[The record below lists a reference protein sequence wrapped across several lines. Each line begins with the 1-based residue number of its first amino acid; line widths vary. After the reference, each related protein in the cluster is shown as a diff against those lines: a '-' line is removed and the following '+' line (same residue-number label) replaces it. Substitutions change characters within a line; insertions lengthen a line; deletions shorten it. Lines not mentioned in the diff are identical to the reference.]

1 MNLYLEAVGFGVI
14 AASSIA
20 LGAMGFTLQFGLTNV
35 LNIGYGAI
43 MSVGGIVAYVS
54 HTAGL
59 SIWPAL
65 LLGGLSTSVVTL
77 IVAKTI
83 LSVYARRGAGL
94 FEMAMITFGVAL
106 IVEYTIAAI
115 TRNNIYALNIAIEHA
130 IALGPLRFTQVQLIL
145 VIVAAVIFVLL
156 DLFLHLTRLGVALRA
171 TAVDPELARAS
182 GVATNQ
188 IVTAAWLL
196 SGFLCGLAGGVF
208 MVNILTIS
216 AFTGDSL
223 LSLVIVAAL
232 MGTAGS
238 VRGAV
243 LAALAIGIATQV
255 VSVAGASSYD
265 TAVAYGFLALVLL
278 ARPRTLQGGLVT
290 ERGQITV

>member
-1 MNLYLEAVGFGVI
+1 MNLYWEAIGFGVI
-14 AASSIA
+14 AAASIA

-43 MSVGGIVAYVS
+43 MSLGGIVAYVAHS
-54 HTAGL
+54 AGL
-59 SIWPAL
+59 SIWL
-65 LLGGLSTSVVTL
+65 CLVLGGLSTSIVTL

-83 LSVYARRGAGL
+83 LRVYARRGAAL

-106 IVEYTIAAI
+106 IIEYAIAAI

-130 IALGPLRFTQVQLIL
+130 IALGPLRFTKVQLVL
-145 VIVAAVIFVLL
+145 VIVAFAVFVLL
-156 DLFLHLTRLGVALRA
+156 DLFLRLTRLGVALRA
-171 TAVDPELARAS
+171 TAVDPDLARAS
-182 GVATNQ
+182 GIATNQ

-243 LAALAIGIATQV
+243 LAALVIGITTQV

-290 ERGQITV
+290 ERAQITV

>member
-1 MNLYLEAVGFGVI
+1 MNLYWEAVGFGVI

-43 MSVGGIVAYVS
+43 MSFGGIVAYVS
-54 HTAGL
+54 HSAGI
-59 SIWPAL
+59 SIWL
-65 LLGGLSTSVVTL
+65 CLVLGGLSTSVVTL

-83 LSVYARRGAGL
+83 LRVYARRGAAL

-106 IVEYTIAAI
+106 IVEYAIAAI
-115 TRNNIYALNIAIEHA
+115 TRNNIYPLNIAIEHA
-130 IALGPLRFTQVQLIL
+130 MALGPLRFTKVQLVL
-145 VIVAAVIFVLL
+145 VIVAFVVFVLL
-156 DLFLHLTRLGVALRA
+156 DLFLRLTRLGVALRA
-171 TAVDPELARAS
+171 TAVDPDLARAS
-182 GVATNQ
+182 GIATNQ

-243 LAALAIGIATQV
+243 LAALVIGIATQV

-290 ERGQITV
+290 ERAQITV